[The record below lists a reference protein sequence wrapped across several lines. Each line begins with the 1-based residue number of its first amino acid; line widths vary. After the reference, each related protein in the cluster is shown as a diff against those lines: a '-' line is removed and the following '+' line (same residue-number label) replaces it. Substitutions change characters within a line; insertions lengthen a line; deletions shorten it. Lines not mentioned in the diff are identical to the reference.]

1 VCPASQCRRT
11 KISHALQMSWIT
23 RFSMAHPVNPENLV
37 HPVKLSYRK
46 NKISRINRIVL
57 LSLLMAA
64 CNSNHTVNSNNTPV
78 ISNPPSG
85 TTYPMPPTR
94 TTSLANM
101 GWEMSGGKRSIFSE
115 YKGKVL
121 ILDFYATWC
130 VPCRDSVPHLIGLQ
144 KKFEDQGLKVVGLNV
159 GGPGDEQEV
168 PAFAKEFGIQYTLA
182 KPDDDLV
189 SFLMSDSDAIPQ
201 TFVFDRQGQLV
212 QRFVGF
218 GSETGIYMDSAVETA
233 LKSPAQ

>member
-1 VCPASQCRRT
+1 VRKFGVVVCASVFLT
-11 KISHALQMSWIT
+11 
-23 RFSMAHPVNPENLV
+23 
-37 HPVKLSYRK
+37 
-46 NKISRINRIVL
+46 
-57 LSLLMAA
+57 A
-64 CNSNHTVNSNNTPV
+64 CNATDTNTNTPV
-78 ISNPPSG
+78 ISNPPTG
-85 TTYPMPPTR
+85 TTYPMPPTKSA
-94 TTSLANM
+94 SLANM
-101 GWEMSGGKRSIFSE
+101 GWQTSDGKRSIFSE

-144 KKFEDQGLKVVGLNV
+144 KKLENQGLAVVGLNV

-189 SFLMSDSDAIPQ
+189 SFLLSDSDAIPQ

-218 GSETGIYMDSAVETA
+218 GSETGTYLDSAVETA

>member
-1 VCPASQCRRT
+1 
-11 KISHALQMSWIT
+11 
-23 RFSMAHPVNPENLV
+23 MAHPVNPENLV
-37 HPVKLSYRK
+37 NPVKPTLRQLVLNRIHK
-46 NKISRINRIVL
+46 IFRINKIL
-57 LSLLMAA
+57 FLGLLMAA
-64 CNSNHTVNSNNTPV
+64 CNGKDSVNSNKTPV
-78 ISNPPSG
+78 ISNPPTG

-94 TTSLANM
+94 TASLANM
-101 GWEMSGGKRSIFSE
+101 GWQTSEGKHSVFSE

-144 KKFEDQGLKVVGLNV
+144 KKYEGQGLQVIGLNV

-168 PAFAKEFGIQYTLA
+168 PAFAKEFGIQYPLA

-189 SFLMSDSDAIPQ
+189 SFLLSDSDAIPQ

-212 QRFVGF
+212 QRFVGY
-218 GSETGIYMDSAVETA
+218 GSDTGIYLDGAVETA
-233 LKSPAQ
+233 LKTP

>member
-1 VCPASQCRRT
+1 
-11 KISHALQMSWIT
+11 MD
-23 RFSMAHPVNPENLV
+23 HPVNPANLLN
-37 HPVKLSYRK
+37 PVKISCRI
-46 NKISRINRIVL
+46 NKIFRIYMIVL

-64 CNSNHTVNSNNTPV
+64 CNSNDTVNSNKTPV
-78 ISNPPSG
+78 ISNPPTG
-85 TTYPMPPTR
+85 TTYPMPPTK

-101 GWEMSGGKRSIFSE
+101 GWAMSDGKRSIFSE

-218 GSETGIYMDSAVETA
+218 GPETGTYMDSAVETA

>member
-1 VCPASQCRRT
+1 
-11 KISHALQMSWIT
+11 
-23 RFSMAHPVNPENLV
+23 MAHPVNLENLV
-37 HPVKLSYRK
+37 NPVKQTVVVYRIK
-46 NKISRINRIVL
+46 KIFRIYRIVL
-57 LSLLMAA
+57 LGLLMAA
-64 CNSNHTVNSNNTPV
+64 CNSTDSVNSNKTPV
-78 ISNPPSG
+78 ISNPPTG

-94 TTSLANM
+94 TASLANM
-101 GWEMSGGKRSIFSE
+101 GWQLADGKRSIFSD

-144 KKFEDQGLKVVGLNV
+144 KKFEGQGLMVVGLNV

-182 KPDDDLV
+182 TPDDDLV
-189 SFLMSDSDAIPQ
+189 TFLMSDSDAIPQ

-218 GSETGIYMDSAVETA
+218 GSDTGQYLDGAVETA
-233 LKSPAQ
+233 LKTPAQ